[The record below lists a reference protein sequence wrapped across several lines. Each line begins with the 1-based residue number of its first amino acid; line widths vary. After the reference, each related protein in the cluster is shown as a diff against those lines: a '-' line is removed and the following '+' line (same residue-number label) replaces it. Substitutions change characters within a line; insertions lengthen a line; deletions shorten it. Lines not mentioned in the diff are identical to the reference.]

1 MVFISHSLQRV
12 SKASKRWLALEF
24 LNHQQLHHQAILR
37 GALDEHLKVD
47 YLSASSCITA
57 CSLAL
62 QWPAALQYL
71 PELERTM
78 LKGYVMQDVCLCAV
92 YVDVVFCFEFLSSW
106 AT

>member
-1 MVFISHSLQRV
+1 MGQWLV
-12 SKASKRWLALEF
+12 SM
-24 LNHQQLHHQAILR
+24 AILR

-71 PELERTM
+71 PELERIEESATTEGPA
-78 LKGYVMQDVCLCAV
+78 LHSLLLAAELQD
-92 YVDVVFCFEFLSSW
+92 
-106 AT
+106 ATCPAAALLTRLRKSAKEVLASGAF